1 VVPPALR
8 QLQPLLQ
15 VETELSRQLGAGMTR
30 NLLELSRSTGTQLA
44 RRDTA
49 QLELV
54 QRCIDRFW
62 EELAAALESGPVLNQ
77 TQELL
82 SALIESFK
90 GTYLSQINRTGVS
103 SLIEEL
109 DQLMA
114 RNNRDQDGLNPAE
127 PARPPA

>member
-1 VVPPALR
+1 
-8 QLQPLLQ
+8 
-15 VETELSRQLGAGMTR
+15 
-30 NLLELSRSTGTQLA
+30 
-44 RRDTA
+44 
-49 QLELV
+49 LELV

-114 RNNRDQDGLNPAE
+114 RNSRDQDGINPAGT
-127 PARPPA
+127 ARPPA

>member
-1 VVPPALR
+1 VPPPLR

-15 VETELSRQLGAGMTR
+15 VESELSRQLGAGMTR
-30 NLLELSRSTGTQLA
+30 NLLELSRNTGKQLA

-62 EELAAALESGPVLNQ
+62 EELAAALENGPVLNQ

-82 SALIESFK
+82 TALIESFK

-114 RNNRDQDGLNPAE
+114 RNNQGRTDINPAD
-127 PARPPA
+127 PAKPPT